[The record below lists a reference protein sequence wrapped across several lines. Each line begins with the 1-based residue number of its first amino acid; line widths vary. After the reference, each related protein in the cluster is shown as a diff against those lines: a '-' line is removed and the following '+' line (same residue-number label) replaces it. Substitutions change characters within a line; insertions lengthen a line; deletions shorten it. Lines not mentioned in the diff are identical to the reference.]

1 MFRRGHVKISCV
13 EDGAWSHFDTPKIEI
28 GFYNLQGPNESR
40 FFINFFGCMKTDTEK
55 KNSINHISGILLN
68 IAQVKA
74 LSDSFL

>member
-1 MFRRGHVKISCV
+1 MNHVFLLTFLDVWKL
-13 EDGAWSHFDTPKIEI
+13 T
-28 GFYNLQGPNESR
+28 Q
-40 FFINFFGCMKTDTEK
+40 K